1 MYQPSKQG
9 GSRSKYF
16 VTKPRPVKN
25 VGTRREVFYGTA
37 KKTSGGL
44 EQKDLYL
51 NKYHRIVSKKKHLT
65 ATKENRLEKYGYF
78 PKKGSF
84 GVIHKNNKTQ
94 KNKKSKKTQK
104 NKE

>member
-1 MYQPSKQG
+1 MDQPSKQG

-65 ATKENRLEKYGYF
+65 ATKEKRLEKYGYF

-84 GVIHKNNKTQ
+84 GVIHKTNKQKTL
-94 KNKKSKKTQK
+94 KNKKH
-104 NKE
+104 